1 MSEIRKTKAERL
13 EELKRLGDKANG
25 SEKLYLILTGNFIP
39 FDKLPIRALM
49 IEAILS
55 HEYPERN

>member
-25 SEKLYLILTGNFIP
+25 REKLLGVTRLGG
-39 FDKLPIRALM
+39 
-49 IEAILS
+49 
-55 HEYPERN
+55 